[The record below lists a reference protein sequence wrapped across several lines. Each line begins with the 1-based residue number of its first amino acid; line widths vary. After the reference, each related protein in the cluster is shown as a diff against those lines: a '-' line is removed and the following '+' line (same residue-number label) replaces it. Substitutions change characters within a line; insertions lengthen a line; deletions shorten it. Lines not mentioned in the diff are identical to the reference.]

1 MDGIDHRRLREEATK
16 LLSGRVNKKEK
27 ARLKEIVEELADA
40 FMDTKVELKS
50 LEMAGL
56 NGRDKA
62 KLARLQSLHGRII
75 NAQVCLDCKPYLDS
89 MIEEL
94 RYT

>member
-1 MDGIDHRRLREEATK
+1 MDGIDPRGLREEATK

-27 ARLKEIVEELADA
+27 ARLKEIVEELTDA
-40 FMDTKVELKS
+40 FLDTRMELKS

-62 KLARLQSLHGRII
+62 KLDKLQSLRGRII
-75 NAQVCLDCKPYLDS
+75 NAQVCLDCKPHLDS